1 MFKNLLVFVQEKLE
15 NVSRRR
21 ENLWNHGIIEDL
33 RPLVKFHCLSSTYY
47 GCRSCSR
54 DLKAVALLSL
64 VIIPQ
69 PGPPVYLV
77 FILLINFIL
86 TRNSEGCTYTFYTT
100 YFCVLL
106 GDRILNQS
114 QDRLASIL
122 FWVWQKIKRL
132 YPAFYFNS
140 HRSMG
145 LEKVHIEFP
154 WIIDI
159 FYLAF

>member
-1 MFKNLLVFVQEKLE
+1 MMKFVYLVAFFQDRMLKNLLVFVQEKLE

-69 PGPPVYLV
+69 PGPPVHYPL
-77 FILLINFIL
+77 
-86 TRNSEGCTYTFYTT
+86 FYTSIYPNMEFRRML
-100 YFCVLL
+100 YFLHNEPVLLQLNVLLCVLL

-114 QDRLASIL
+114 QDSLASIL
-122 FWVWQKIKRL
+122 FWV
-132 YPAFYFNS
+132 
-140 HRSMG
+140 
-145 LEKVHIEFP
+145 
-154 WIIDI
+154 
-159 FYLAF
+159 